1 MSSESVQAFNN
12 KVAASPELQAQIRD
26 ITNPMEFLALAKT
39 EGFDL
44 TGQDFQGMVQAAYQQ
59 WLDRLDPKMRAFFS
73 QVHGTKTL
81 DDQLKTCQSPAD
93 AIALGQ
99 QCGVEL
105 SEADLKQAAAEAEA
119 VPGFSF
125 EKLWFR
131 KLGLI
136 PAGE

>member
-1 MSSESVQAFNN
+1 MSSESVQAFN
-12 KVAASPELQAQIRD
+12 KRVAASPELQAQLRD
-26 ITNPMEFLALAKT
+26 VTNPMEFLALAKA

-44 TGQDFQGMVQAAYQQ
+44 TGQDFQAIAQAAYQQ
-59 WLDRLDPKMRAFFS
+59 WLDRLDPKLRSFFN
-73 QVHGTKTL
+73 QVHNTKTL

-99 QCGVEL
+99 QCGIEL

-136 PAGE
+136 PATE

>member
-1 MSSESVQAFNN
+1 MSSESVQAFNDR
-12 KVAASPELQAQIRD
+12 VAASPELKAQLQA
-26 ITNPMEFLALAKT
+26 ITNPMEFLALAKA
-39 EGFDL
+39 EGFEL
-44 TGQDFQGMVQAAYQQ
+44 TGQDFQSIAQTAYRQ
-59 WLDRLDPKMRAFFS
+59 WLDRLDPKLRDFFS
-73 QVHGTKTL
+73 QIHNTKTL

-125 EKLWFR
+125 E
-131 KLGLI
+131 
-136 PAGE
+136 